1 MYKLKKVGN
10 VNVLP
15 QITTS
20 FSEIDI
26 NNLNIIDKM
35 ILVDCLND
43 YSIHA
48 ESVILK
54 EEIIEII
61 MK

>member
-35 ILVDCLND
+35 ILVDCLN